1 MEQFDQWTIQV
12 LVVIIVLIF
21 ATGAMSVIWYLWQ
34 QRRIN
39 DPMRG
44 DASQHNTVI
53 DMEMH
58 EEQGALVARQ
68 ANQPRRRIP
77 HLPMLLKHSRP
88 SRKLRIP
95 LKLPGGALARI
106 VLGATLVTLVVILG
120 GARLW
125 PTFEAWRTN

>member
-77 HLPMLLKHSRP
+77 PFAHAAQTQSP
-88 SRKLRIP
+88 LR
-95 LKLPGGALARI
+95 ASSVFR
-106 VLGATLVTLVVILG
+106 
-120 GARLW
+120 
-125 PTFEAWRTN
+125 